1 MTAPPAALPDWRLR
15 LGWFSLLAL
24 AATWVAL
31 GQAGQLNDF
40 HDAHFLLAYEDHAV
54 RSLRDHGELPLW
66 DPWSCGGLYA
76 LGNPQ
81 TRFAAPPFL
90 LSLLLGAALAAPL
103 ITFAMLVLGLE
114 GTWRYLLLRAP
125 RSPRVTW
132 LAVWLAPCFALN
144 AYLATAYAL
153 GWVQFLGFALVPW
166 VLVGAH
172 GAMRGS
178 RRGLVTA
185 GAALGFM
192 IGFGGTY
199 ATPITIL
206 LAAFEALG
214 AAPRDASRRAWGR
227 FLGRGAL
234 LGAVMVAGA
243 AFRLWPIL
251 AELARSPR
259 VMAGTPGH
267 GLGELAAM
275 AFAMPGTEATGDL
288 PGRYHIGLPVYL
300 ALALPGLLRR
310 EVRLPAAMLALTVA
324 LATGYHYGEG
334 PFSWMRELPLFSTLR
349 YPERFLLP
357 AALFALPLV
366 LSGACVLLGWLERR
380 GPRASRV
387 GVGLVASSLLVASAS
402 QVVAFHR
409 LTGGIALVPA
419 PPEVDQP
426 FAQARGN
433 RWLAGLFAA
442 SNRGSISC
450 GEAYPVVMSPRLRGD
465 LSSEVGLDAPASGEV
480 RIVAWRPNS
489 LTVAARLASP
499 GRLWVN
505 QNHHPGWQVLH
516 CPLASSESESCETR
530 RPDGVDRLLGVTLPA
545 GEHRLAFRFSPNS
558 ALLGLASTLGLV
570 IAALF
575 VWWRRARLGE
585 GASALALLAG
595 PLLVLGLTA
604 LTLPTEATEAPVVEN
619 PDGTSILDAPPP
631 SDARRLDARFAL
643 PVAFEA
649 ARFSGPDADGLL
661 HGELWLRV
669 DGPVPRSVGL
679 FVHVFAGD
687 RRVGQADHAVVGG
700 TFFLADA
707 PRGVTLRHAF
717 AIRLTDRQ
725 VRSTALAVDAGLY
738 HLGGDQGRVPL
749 DEAAEA
755 ARRREDHR
763 LRLWP

>member
-1 MTAPPAALPDWRLR
+1 MTTSAHLLADPRLR

-24 AATWVAL
+24 AATWSLL
-31 GQAGQLNDF
+31 GQAAALNEF

-54 RSLRDHGELPLW
+54 RSVRDYGGLPLW

-81 TRFAAPPFL
+81 TRFASPPFL
-90 LSLLLGAALAAPL
+90 LSLALGAARAAPL
-103 ITFAMLVLGLE
+103 IAFAMLVLGME
-114 GTWRYLLLRAP
+114 GTWRYLGLRAP
-125 RSPRVTW
+125 RGPHVGW
-132 LAVWLAPCFALN
+132 LAVLIAPSFALN
-144 AYLATAYAL
+144 AYLATAWAL
-153 GWVQFLGFALVPW
+153 GWVQFLGFALLPW

-192 IGFGGTY
+192 LGFGGTY

-206 LAAFEALG
+206 LAALEAFG
-214 AAPRDASRRAWGR
+214 AAPRGWSRAHWGR

-234 LGAVMVAGA
+234 LGAVLAAAA

-251 AELARSPR
+251 TELARSPR

-275 AFAMPGTEATGDL
+275 ALMAPGAEPTGDL
-288 PGRYHIGLPVYL
+288 PGRYFVGLPIAL

-310 EVRLPAAMLALTVA
+310 EVRLPAVVLLLCVA

-334 PFSWMRELPLFSTLR
+334 PFAWMRELPLFSTLR

-366 LSGACVLLGWLERR
+366 LAGAVATLAWFERH
-380 GPRASRV
+380 GPRA
-387 GVGLVASSLLVASAS
+387 LAVASTVIALALLAASLS
-402 QVVAFHR
+402 QVHAFQR
-409 LTGGIALVPA
+409 LTGAVSLA
-419 PPEVDQP
+419 PIPDEVHQP

-465 LSSEVGLDAPASGEV
+465 LASEVGLDGPAPGEARITAWAPDAVAVEV
-480 RIVAWRPNS
+480 RLEA
-489 LTVAARLASP
+489 P

-505 QNHHPGWQVLH
+505 QNHHPGWKISR
-516 CPLASSESESCETR
+516 CPLAAADAPCEALH
-530 RPDGVDRLLGVTLPA
+530 PDGVDRLLGVALPA
-545 GEHRLAFRFSPNS
+545 GRHTVRFSFSPNS
-558 ALLGLASTLGLV
+558 AWLGLALTLGLL
-570 IAALF
+570 AAASLL
-575 VWWRRARLGE
+575 WWRRDRLGE
-585 GASALALLAG
+585 GASAATLLAG
-595 PLLVLGLTA
+595 PLVALAATA
-604 LTLPTEATEAPVVEN
+604 IALPSEPTEAPVVDN
-619 PDGTSILDAPPP
+619 PDGSSILGAPPP
-631 SDARRLDARFAL
+631 PDARALDARLAL
-643 PVAFEA
+643 PVALRA
-649 ARFSGPDADGLL
+649 ARFNGPDEDGVL
-661 HGELWLRV
+661 HGELWLQV

-679 FVHVFAGD
+679 FVHVFAGE

-707 PRGVTLRHAF
+707 PRGVPLRHAF
-717 AIRLTDRQ
+717 AIKLTDRQ
-725 VRSTALAVDAGLY
+725 TAPLEVYGGLY
-738 HLGGDQGRVPL
+738 HLVGDQARVPL
-749 DEAAEA
+749 ES
-755 ARRREDHR
+755 AREPDRLQPDHR